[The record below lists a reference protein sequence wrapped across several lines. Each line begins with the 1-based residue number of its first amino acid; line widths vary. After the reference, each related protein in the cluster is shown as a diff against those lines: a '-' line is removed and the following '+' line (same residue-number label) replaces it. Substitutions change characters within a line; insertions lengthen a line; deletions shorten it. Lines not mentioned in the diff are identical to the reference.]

1 MTRIVDYAPSDEQG
15 LVGRILLAVH
25 KAADEA
31 FPSGREAVQR
41 QFAKTVVA
49 ATGTAA
55 KAAQSK
61 PPLPAPL
68 SQARPLSQHRPISQ
82 QRALS
87 QPAKSIFSKHG
98 KIFTSAPDESD
109 IDYLISEKQ
118 KSRKLVFFVIALA
131 TAAFI
136 ALTLLITSRN
146 FG

>member
-15 LVGRILLAVH
+15 LVGRVLLAVH
-25 KAADEA
+25 KAADGA

-49 ATGTAA
+49 TTGTAA

-68 SQARPLSQHRPISQ
+68 SQQRPISQ
-82 QRALS
+82 QRPLS
-87 QPAKSIFSKHG
+87 QQPKSIFSKHG
-98 KIFTSAPDESD
+98 KSFTRAPDESD

-118 KSRKLVFFVIALA
+118 KSRKLVFFVIVLA